1 MIQSREDL
9 RDYLSAD
16 RKALGRNRPK
26 PSLFDDIWRF
36 EIVLRKCEYYTNC
49 DCGILGKLLRH
60 YYRFRKYRLGIRC
73 GFTIPVNVFDKGL
86 CLVHTGTCVVSPYA
100 RIGQNCRVHVGVNI
114 GGHKGGYPQ
123 LGNHVYIGPGA
134 KIFGAITIAD
144 GIAIGANAVVSRS
157 FQTPGISI
165 GGIPAVKISDT
176 GAPHKLMPDLS
187 SDS

>member
-1 MIQSREDL
+1 MIQSRKDL
-9 RDYLSAD
+9 HDYLAAD
-16 RKALGRNRPK
+16 RKALGRTRTRP
-26 PSLFDDIWRF
+26 SWFDDVWRF

-60 YYRFRKYRLGIRC
+60 YYRFRKYQLGVRC

-100 RIGQNCRVHVGVNI
+100 RVGRDCRLHVGVNI

-134 KIFGAITIAD
+134 KIFGAVTIAD
-144 GIAIGANAVVSRS
+144 DVAIGANAVVSRS
-157 FQTPGISI
+157 IQIPGISI

-176 GAPHKLMPDLS
+176 GATHERTADLS